1 MAADLIFFCMHFNWP
16 LWPHFRVNILL
27 NFLHDNNGLTFMNKV
42 YTAQQLKLQYLVI
55 IFYKYIPVTT
65 NVTLNHI
72 SACKTNMDARNQCA
86 GIILISARVAC
97 KFVIRL
103 YELNVQL
110 QSIYYIYIPTN
121 IIILLNI
128 KRSVYCQYG

>member
-1 MAADLIFFCMHFNWP
+1 
-16 LWPHFRVNILL
+16 
-27 NFLHDNNGLTFMNKV
+27 MNKV

-72 SACKTNMDARNQCA
+72 SACKTNMDARNQCG